1 MFIFIWMFKF
11 QISELVGFFSSNAA
25 LFGTERAVCKITEI
39 MIEMVSSTAV
49 SQEQNCSKEDLNRA
63 ITQIIVHMVI

>member
-11 QISELVGFFSSNAA
+11 QIFELVFLFSLNAA
-25 LFGTERAVCKITEI
+25 LFVTERAVCKITEI